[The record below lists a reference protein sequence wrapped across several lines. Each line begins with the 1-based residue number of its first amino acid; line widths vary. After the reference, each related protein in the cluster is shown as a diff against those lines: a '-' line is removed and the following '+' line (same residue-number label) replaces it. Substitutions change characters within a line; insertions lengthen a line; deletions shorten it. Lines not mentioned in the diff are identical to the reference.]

1 MSVTESERHQIIQ
14 WFQEQMEPEQAAI
27 MMKVIAPVGWGD
39 IATKTDLAVIE
50 GRLRGEMAG
59 IRGEMAELRGD
70 IKLGQAEQLRSMIL
84 TTVASN
90 VTVASLVLAASQLT

>member
-1 MSVTESERHQIIQ
+1 
-14 WFQEQMEPEQAAI
+14 MEPEQAAI

-39 IATKTDLAVIE
+39 IATKTDLAVLE
-50 GRLRGEMAG
+50 GRLRGEMTGLGGEMTGLRGEIAG

-70 IKLGQAEQLRSMIL
+70 IKLGQAEQLRSMI

-90 VTVASLVLAASQLT
+90 LTVASLVLAASQLT